1 MGRAYD
7 RIHESNGMSPSP
19 DDNRDSICFWNSI
32 LLLER
37 RKIGL
42 SHSISAFES
51 VKPLSKSASK
61 YDFNSFQ
68 LVLFRVQKRTRY
80 IILIPCTRIILEN
93 TFIQG
98 NVKLTRAY
106 IRRKRITQ
114 TVAKNAVTGRKRST
128 RKPPGVRSQTRY
140 IQPVTRA
147 KDGLYHIGFTQRVTP
162 VTGDN
167 WDTQNQILERV
178 CTALRINSC
187 GIRKRE
193 ARYPKL

>member
-1 MGRAYD
+1 
-7 RIHESNGMSPSP
+7 MSPSP

-42 SHSISAFES
+42 SHSIPAFES
-51 VKPLSKSASK
+51 VKPLSRSASK

-98 NVKLTRAY
+98 NMKLTREY
-106 IRRKRITQ
+106 ICRKRITQ

-128 RKPPGVRSQTRY
+128 RKPPGVRSQTQY

-167 WDTQNQILERV
+167 WDTQNRILERV

-187 GIRKRE
+187 GIRNHE
-193 ARYPKL
+193 ARGAKV

>member
-1 MGRAYD
+1 M
-7 RIHESNGMSPSP
+7 
-19 DDNRDSICFWNSI
+19 
-32 LLLER
+32 LLER

-51 VKPLSKSASK
+51 VKPLSKRATK

-80 IILIPCTRIILEN
+80 IILIPCKRIILEN

-98 NVKLTRAY
+98 NVKLTGAY
-106 IRRKRITQ
+106 IRRKRIAQ
-114 TVAKNAVTGRKRST
+114 TVAKNAVTVRKRSS
-128 RKPPGVRSQTRY
+128 RKPPGVRSQTQY

-162 VTGDN
+162 VTGTIGTRKTGSWN
-167 WDTQNQILERV
+167 VCAQPCASTAVGSANTKHAMQNSETV
-178 CTALRINSC
+178 LRISGGCPSAILSRN
-187 GIRKRE
+187 
-193 ARYPKL
+193 

>member
-1 MGRAYD
+1 
-7 RIHESNGMSPSP
+7 MSPSP

-93 TFIQG
+93 TFIQE
-98 NVKLTRAY
+98 NVKLSARISVANASRRRLQRMKSRDGKDRLRNRLAFDRRRSIFSQIPEPRMVY
-106 IRRKRITQ
+106 I
-114 TVAKNAVTGRKRST
+114 
-128 RKPPGVRSQTRY
+128 
-140 IQPVTRA
+140 
-147 KDGLYHIGFTQRVTP
+147 
-162 VTGDN
+162 
-167 WDTQNQILERV
+167 ILV
-178 CTALRINSC
+178 LLNV
-187 GIRKRE
+187 
-193 ARYPKL
+193 

>member
-1 MGRAYD
+1 MIVDPATSDARGCAHTFQDPVLRVLIVARNGCHTLSTYNQYTTNQHWLWYLAEYD

-106 IRRKRITQ
+106 IRRKRI
-114 TVAKNAVTGRKRST
+114 V
-128 RKPPGVRSQTRY
+128 
-140 IQPVTRA
+140 
-147 KDGLYHIGFTQRVTP
+147 
-162 VTGDN
+162 
-167 WDTQNQILERV
+167 
-178 CTALRINSC
+178 
-187 GIRKRE
+187 
-193 ARYPKL
+193 